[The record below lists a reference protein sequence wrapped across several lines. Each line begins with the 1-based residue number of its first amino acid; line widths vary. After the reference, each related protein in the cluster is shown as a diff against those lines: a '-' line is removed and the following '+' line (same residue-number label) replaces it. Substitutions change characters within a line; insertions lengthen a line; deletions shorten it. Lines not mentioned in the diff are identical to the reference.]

1 MFRPTFLAMLVNFD
15 ATLLGKTLGIEDA
28 YRFAKGEQLT
38 VAAG

>member
-1 MFRPTFLAMLVNFD
+1 M
-15 ATLLGKTLGIEDA
+15 LGKTLGIEDA